1 MLTPVERFHLR
12 YV

>member
-1 MLTPVERFHLR
+1 MLTPVERVHLR